1 MAVFISII
9 SPLLAVAVSVLKLR
23 HITYLGII
31 TYPSDNILRSDDSRR
46 GREVENCLNAIFFAA
61 YPPLPQLFYSI

>member
-9 SPLLAVAVSVLKLR
+9 SGLLAVAVSTK
-23 HITYLGII
+23 TYLGIA
-31 TYPSDNILRSDDSRR
+31 TCFSDNLLRSDDSRR
-46 GREVENCLNAIFFAA
+46 GREVENCLNATFVAA